1 MVQPDHRCWN
11 PVARGRFARRLRATV
26 LLWALALAAPGCV
39 WTVGEGELL
48 YGHSVARVEAL
59 PADIYA
65 YPHVRYRGGHAYLV
79 GETWYYEGPRGWVI
93 FRSEP
98 RVLAER
104 RVFLRSRRE
113 RPHHYHPPRYYEER
127 RAPAYR
133 EPVERRRRYYAD

>member
-1 MVQPDHRCWN
+1 MNR
-11 PVARGRFARRLRATV
+11 VARGTLARRLGATIS
-26 LLWALALAAPGCV
+26 LWALALAAAGCF
-39 WTVGEGELL
+39 WTVGGESEHL
-48 YGHSVARVEAL
+48 YGHSVVHVEAA

-65 YPHVRYRGGHAYLV
+65 YPSVRYRGGYAYLV

-104 RVFLRSRRE
+104 RVVIRSRRE
-113 RPHHYHPPRYYEER
+113 RPHHHHPPRYYEER